1 MEFGLALDIG
11 SNVDNAQ
18 SRTEVKKKNRFQE
31 REGKKNMAK
40 IKLFFLN
47 RCTLLRMDDNQVMTM

>member
-1 MEFGLALDIG
+1 MEFGLALDLG

-18 SRTEVKKKNRFQE
+18 SRTEVKKNRFQE

-40 IKLFFLN
+40 IKLFF
-47 RCTLLRMDDNQVMTM
+47 

>member
-1 MEFGLALDIG
+1 MEFGLALDLG

-40 IKLFFLN
+40 IKLFF
-47 RCTLLRMDDNQVMTM
+47 